1 MSTQMPKP
9 TTLVAF
15 LPLGNGRRR
24 ATLHKYVET
33 REFDLVDERGKPMRD
48 GGAYE
53 FIFACTETGLTRR
66 WGTAHRATHIWE
78 KDGN

>member
-1 MSTQMPKP
+1 
-9 TTLVAF
+9 
-15 LPLGNGRRR
+15 
-24 ATLHKYVET
+24 LHKYVET